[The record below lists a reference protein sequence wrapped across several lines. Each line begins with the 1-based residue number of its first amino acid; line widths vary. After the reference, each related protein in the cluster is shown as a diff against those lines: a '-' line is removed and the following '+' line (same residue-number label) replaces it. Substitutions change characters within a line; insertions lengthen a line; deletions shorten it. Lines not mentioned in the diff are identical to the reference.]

1 MKKYGL
7 QLRVQPSQ
15 HKKPPRPP
23 PPKALGFMN
32 DGDEDDDNVEQDIAR
47 QATKNKSLKDIEEQ
61 HKKALEEDPSVFDY
75 DGVYDEM
82 KQAVVRPRVEDKQQ
96 KMPKYIDTLIKKAKE
111 RERQQEIVFERKI
124 AKERSQDDHL
134 YADSDKYVTNAYK
147 KKLAERNQWLEEEK
161 LRELK
166 EQKDDVTKKS
176 DLSDF
181 YFNLNKNVAFGG
193 KDAEMRRQEKQAE
206 TKKLEKHDGEEGST
220 GVSKATSSSSSLLDS
235 KKAFGSSPVNEE
247 QPQDHESERP
257 VRSPDMKPPSD
268 NLVPELSGQEV
279 TENQALAKQT
289 NPNHYKRKE
298 DEINA
303 AKERMLARKRA
314 KLQQQLQL

>member
-7 QLRVQPSQ
+7 QLRVQQSQ
-15 HKKPPRPP
+15 RNKPLRPPP
-23 PPKALGFMN
+23 PPKAALGFN
-32 DGDEDDDNVEQDIAR
+32 DGDEDNDNVEQEIAR
-47 QATKNKSLKDIEEQ
+47 QATKNKSLKNIEEQ

-124 AKERSQDDHL
+124 AKERRQDDHL

-193 KDAEMRRQEKQAE
+193 KDAAEMTRQEKLAE
-206 TKKLEKHDGEEGST
+206 TNKLEKHDGGEEGST
-220 GVSKATSSSSSLLDS
+220 GVSKATLSSSH
-235 KKAFGSSPVNEE
+235 AFGSSPVN
-247 QPQDHESERP
+247 DSERP
-257 VRSPDMKPPSD
+257 VRSPDMKQPSD
-268 NLVPELSGQEV
+268 NSVQEEASSGQEV

-289 NPNHYKRKE
+289 NPDHYKRKE

>member
-7 QLRVQPSQ
+7 QLRVPSQ
-15 HKKPPRPP
+15 HKRPPRPP
-23 PPKALGFMN
+23 PPKLLGFMN
-32 DGDEDDDNVEQDIAR
+32 DGDEDEDNVEKDIAR

-61 HKKALEEDPSVFDY
+61 HKKALQEDPSVFDY

-82 KQAVVRPRVEDKQQ
+82 KQAIVRPRIEDKEQ
-96 KMPKYIDTLIKKAKE
+96 KKSKYIETLKAKSIE
-111 RERQQEIVFERKI
+111 RERQQEIVYERKI
-124 AKERSQDDHL
+124 AKERSIDDHL
-134 YADSDKYVTNAYK
+134 YADNDKYVTNAYK

-193 KDAEMRRQEKQAE
+193 KDAEMRRQEKQKAE
-206 TKKLEKHDGEEGST
+206 TNKVEKQDGEQVST
-220 GVSKATSSSSSLLDS
+220 KATTSSSSSPPLPDS
-235 KKAFGSSPVNEE
+235 TKASGSSSSVAND
-247 QPQDHESERP
+247 DHDSGRHDD
-257 VRSPDMKPPSD
+257 SPDQKPASDKPVSEPS
-268 NLVPELSGQEV
+268 G
-279 TENQALAKQT
+279 TENQPPAAKVA
-289 NPNHYKRKE
+289 NPDNYKRKE

-303 AKERMLARKRA
+303 ARERAQARKRA
-314 KLQQQLQL
+314 KLEQQLQQL

>member
-7 QLRVQPSQ
+7 QLRVQQSQ
-15 HKKPPRPP
+15 RNKPLRPPP
-23 PPKALGFMN
+23 PPKAALGFN
-32 DGDEDDDNVEQDIAR
+32 DGDEDNDNVEQEIAR
-47 QATKNKSLKDIEEQ
+47 QATKNKSMKNIEEQ

-96 KMPKYIDTLIKKAKE
+96 KTPKYIDTLIKKAKE

-124 AKERSQDDHL
+124 AKERRQDDHL

-193 KDAEMRRQEKQAE
+193 KDAEMTRQEKQAE
-206 TKKLEKHDGEEGST
+206 TNKLEKHDGGEEGST
-220 GVSKATSSSSSLLDS
+220 GVSKATLSSSPLLDS
-235 KKAFGSSPVNEE
+235 KNAFGSSPVN
-247 QPQDHESERP
+247 DSERP
-257 VRSPDMKPPSD
+257 VRSPDMKQPSD
-268 NLVPELSGQEV
+268 NSVQEASSGQQV
-279 TENQALAKQT
+279 TENRALAKQT
-289 NPNHYKRKE
+289 NPDHYKRKE

-314 KLQQQLQL
+314 KLQQPLQL